1 MFQTR
6 GPSSVIIQLCL
17 LKHTCMHVQMCVNNM
32 PHLHTFNGFHTK
44 VAYGELE
51 YVLCHLSLTVTHS
64 PPFTFSTTSSCQLFL
79 SLLYIYIY
87 IYIYCH
93 TLLLNIFTMA
103 INILVTCIEKLQV
116 QHACEYGLLSSV
128 RTHELPISPPPP
140 LIIFLHQHLLFLHS
154 SIHMLQI
161 VW

>member
-17 LKHTCMHVQMCVNNM
+17 LKHTCMCRCVSIIC
-32 PHLHTFNGFHTK
+32 HI
-44 VAYGELE
+44 
-51 YVLCHLSLTVTHS
+51 YVHLTV
-64 PPFTFSTTSSCQLFL
+64 FTPKLHVVSQNTYCAIFL
-79 SLLYIYIY
+79 SLLPILPLRLHHHILLLAFSLLIIYY
-87 IYIYCH
+87 H

-154 SIHMLQI
+154 SIHMLQT